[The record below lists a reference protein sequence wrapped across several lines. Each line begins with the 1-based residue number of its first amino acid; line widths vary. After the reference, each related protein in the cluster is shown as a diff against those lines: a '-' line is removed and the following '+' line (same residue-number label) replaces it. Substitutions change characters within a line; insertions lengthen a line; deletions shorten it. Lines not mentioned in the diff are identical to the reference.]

1 MTEYAAATAQDSI
14 VEIFPDVYLLRGS
27 IRIASMMQMNRN
39 MLIVKQGQDLI
50 LINAVRLNDQGLKQL
65 EQLGSVKHVI
75 RLGDFH
81 GLDDQFYLDQYQPE
95 FWSQAGHATYPNLIP
110 QHVIDKNTVSPIK
123 DSQFFI
129 YASAKY
135 PEAALLLQ
143 DHQLLITTDSVQ
155 YWDDWKYMSFLSK
168 IILYVMGFRL
178 GLFIGGPWIK
188 KVSTQKNSL
197 KVDFEQL
204 LKLDFIHLIAAHGNV
219 LKNTAKTELNK
230 VVSSTFK

>member
-204 LKLDFIHLIAAHGNV
+204 LKLDFIHLIAAHGSV

>member
-168 IILYVMGFRL
+168 IILYLMRFRL
-178 GLFIGGPWIK
+178 GLFIGGPWLK

>member
-168 IILYVMGFRL
+168 IILYLMGFRL
-178 GLFIGGPWIK
+178 GLFIGGPWLK

>member
-1 MTEYAAATAQDSI
+1 MTEYTAATAQDSI

-204 LKLDFIHLIAAHGNV
+204 LKLDFIHLIAAHGSV

>member
-27 IRIASMMQMNRN
+27 IRIALMMQMNRN

>member
-110 QHVIDKNTVSPIK
+110 QYIIDKNTVSPIK

-135 PEAALLLQ
+135 PETALLLQ

-168 IILYVMGFRL
+168 IILYLMGFRL
-178 GLFIGGPWIK
+178 GLFIGGPWLK
-188 KVSTQKNSL
+188 KVSMQKNSL

>member
-178 GLFIGGPWIK
+178 GLFIGGPWLK

>member
-168 IILYVMGFRL
+168 IILYLMGFRL
-178 GLFIGGPWIK
+178 GLFIGGPWLK
-188 KVSTQKNSL
+188 KVSIQKNSL

-204 LKLDFIHLIAAHGNV
+204 LKLNFIHLIAAHGNV

>member
-155 YWDDWKYMSFLSK
+155 YWDDWKYMNFLSK

-178 GLFIGGPWIK
+178 GLFIGGPWLK

>member
-1 MTEYAAATAQDSI
+1 MTEYAAVTAQDSI

>member
-27 IRIASMMQMNRN
+27 IRIALMMQMNRN

-178 GLFIGGPWIK
+178 GLFIGGPWLK

-204 LKLDFIHLIAAHGNV
+204 LKLDFIHLIAAHGSV

>member
-95 FWSQAGHATYPNLIP
+95 FWSQVGHATYPNLIP

-155 YWDDWKYMSFLSK
+155 YWDDWKYMNFLSK

-178 GLFIGGPWIK
+178 GLFIGGPWLK

>member
-1 MTEYAAATAQDSI
+1 MTEYAAVTAQDSI

-95 FWSQAGHATYPNLIP
+95 FWSQVGHATYPNLIP

>member
-50 LINAVRLNDQGLKQL
+50 LINAVRLYDQGLKQL

>member
-1 MTEYAAATAQDSI
+1 MTEYTAATAQDSI